1 MQTGHWGR
9 SVEHYS
15 RLARREKMQTGHW
28 GRSVEHYSR
37 LALITS
43 LS

>member
-1 MQTGHWGR
+1 MAAGDGAR
-9 SVEHYS
+9 DI
-15 RLARREKMQTGHW
+15 RLQCSTRREKMQTDHW